1 MLNKLLE
8 QIQMMI
14 GYQKS
19 KKIGRFITLF
29 FAISVGTY
37 LLLALSLL
45 ILWLYGWGHMEDP
58 FEMKEFLKIYFP
70 AMSCVSGVIG
80 AVFGLWLKDQS
91 ILGPFD
97 PGIEA
102 TYLRQGENTLRISF
116 PCVPRPFILYSI
128 QLPRGWIFTSSGK
141 SFLLVNCLIQFR
153 EQRNAPQEL
162 NFEVSSPQR
171 LPADYCLPMDLLTA
185 LRSKP
190 MQIEGVLK

>member
-37 LLLALSLL
+37 LLLALSLF
-45 ILWLYGWGHMEDP
+45 ILWLYGWDHMEDP

-70 AMSCVSGVIG
+70 AMSCVSGVTGTVIG
-80 AVFGLWLKDQS
+80 SWLKDQS

-102 TYLRQGENTLRISF
+102 TYLRQGENTL
-116 PCVPRPFILYSI
+116 
-128 QLPRGWIFTSSGK
+128 
-141 SFLLVNCLIQFR
+141 N
-153 EQRNAPQEL
+153 
-162 NFEVSSPQR
+162 
-171 LPADYCLPMDLLTA
+171 
-185 LRSKP
+185 
-190 MQIEGVLK
+190 

>member
-80 AVFGLWLKDQS
+80 TVFGSWLKDQS

-97 PGIEA
+97 PVFRA
-102 TYLRQGENTLRISF
+102 F
-116 PCVPRPFILYSI
+116 
-128 QLPRGWIFTSSGK
+128 RG
-141 SFLLVNCLIQFR
+141 LLSYTAFNF
-153 EQRNAPQEL
+153 QEVG
-162 NFEVSSPQR
+162 FSRRAEKVS
-171 LPADYCLPMDLLTA
+171 YWLTA
-185 LRSKP
+185 
-190 MQIEGVLK
+190 